1 MVKDCSFS
9 KSRKILKGHD
19 YCETCRI
26 GPEEANKKD
35 LGLKYFKCKKFG
47 LRKGSLE
54 GSKMTFSHKNSQRI
68 KANKF
73 YLNIIIYYTN
83 IHIQFK

>member
-47 LRKGSLE
+47 FRKGSLE
-54 GSKMTFSHKNSQRI
+54 GSKMDFFAQKPS
-68 KANKF
+68 ANKSEQV
-73 YLNIIIYYTN
+73 LVKNYYMGFMA
-83 IHIQFK
+83 IC